1 MAGHENE
8 VELMREYHTPQTL
21 KDVHKYSFRGYGIF
35 GIFVIG
41 VMALTLYFV

>member
-8 VELMREYHTPQTL
+8 VELMREYPIPQTIE
-21 KDVHKYSFRGYGIF
+21 DVHKYSFRGYAIF

-41 VMALTLYFV
+41 VIALTLYFV